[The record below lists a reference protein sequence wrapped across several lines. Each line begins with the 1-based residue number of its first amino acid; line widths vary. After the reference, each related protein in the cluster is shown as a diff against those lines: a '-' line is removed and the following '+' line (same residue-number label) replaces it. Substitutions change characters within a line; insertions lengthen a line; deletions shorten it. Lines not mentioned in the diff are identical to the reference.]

1 MFHFHYDAQ
10 LANLQV
16 LNTLLRGKK
25 PIIMILK
32 IYLCIAEGLTCD
44 GKLTL
49 FWSF

>member
-16 LNTLLRGKK
+16 LNTLLGWGGG
-25 PIIMILK
+25 PVFIILK
-32 IYLCIAEGLTCD
+32 TYLCIAEGLTCD

-49 FWSF
+49 L